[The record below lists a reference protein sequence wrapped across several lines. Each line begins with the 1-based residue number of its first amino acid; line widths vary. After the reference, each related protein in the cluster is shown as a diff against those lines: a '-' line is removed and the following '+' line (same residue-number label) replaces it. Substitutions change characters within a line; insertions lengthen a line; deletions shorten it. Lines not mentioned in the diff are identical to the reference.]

1 MYNYCY
7 ILCAFREGLAI
18 FWDRFYSLCIENN
31 TKPNPVAQ
39 KLGYS
44 NAICNKWKNGS
55 TPGIDALIKISE
67 YFNVSI
73 EFLIGKTDIKKEQV
87 TPTEQPVD
95 EIDKEILELTADM
108 TEEEKNSVLGYAA
121 RLVAKHKKED

>member
-1 MYNYCY
+1 MLYFYV
-7 ILCAFREGLAI
+7 FREGFTI
-18 FWDRFYSLCIENN
+18 FWERFYSLCIEHN

-44 NAICNKWKNGS
+44 NAVCNKWKNGS
-55 TPGIDALIKISE
+55 IPGIDALIKISE

-73 EFLIGKTDIKKEQV
+73 EYLIGKTDKKEQA

-95 EIDKEILELTADM
+95 EIEQELLSLTADM
-108 TEEEKNSVLGYAA
+108 SEDEKNSVLGYAA
-121 RLVAKHKKED
+121 RILAKHKPED